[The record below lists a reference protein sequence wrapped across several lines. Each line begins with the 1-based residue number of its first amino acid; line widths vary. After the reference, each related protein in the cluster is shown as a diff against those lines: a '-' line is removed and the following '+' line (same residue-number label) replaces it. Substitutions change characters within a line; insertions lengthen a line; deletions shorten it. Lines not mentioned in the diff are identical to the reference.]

1 MDTPH
6 SIEQEADR
14 LLAGF
19 EATPLPRLL
28 ETARALGREGHGNVI
43 SYSRK
48 VFIPLTRLCRDVCGY
63 CTFAVGP
70 RQAGAAYLSPD
81 EVLAIAR
88 AGREAG
94 CREALFTL
102 GDKPELRYQAAR
114 SALDRLGHASTIEYL
129 IATCELVVRET
140 GLLPHVNA
148 GIATETQIA
157 ALRRV
162 SVSQGIM
169 LENASPRLA
178 EPGGPHFG
186 SPDKDPAVRIA
197 MIEAAGRQRVPFT
210 SGVLIG
216 IGETRRERI
225 LSLLVLRDLHARYG
239 HLQEI
244 IIQNFRAK
252 SGTRMAGAAEPSLDD
267 VLWTAATARL
277 VLGPAM
283 NIQVPPNL
291 SFEGFPRLATAGIN
305 DWGGISPVTA
315 DHVNPE
321 APWPSLAALERATAA
336 AGYTLVQRLAIYPQY
351 ACAPERWLD
360 RSLVSPVLD
369 EIDAEGF
376 AREDVWVPGAVL
388 PPPRQG
394 SGALRIGVAQ
404 DGELAP
410 VTSPLVGEVGSRATR
425 ANREGG
431 RGRAESSDH
440 PSPHPSPMSTSDVS
454 DLDQLSVAELG
465 NTRVRLGEGADCGS
479 GFAKLPGPS
488 NLLDRAAAGERLAP
502 NDIVHL
508 FAARGP
514 EVEEI
519 CAAAD
524 ALRAKTS
531 GDIVRYVVNRN
542 INYTNVCSY
551 ACSFCAFS
559 KGKLSDDLR
568 GRPYDLAL
576 DEIARRTVEAWN
588 RGATEVC
595 LQGGIHPAYTGD
607 TYLTLLRTVK
617 QAVPAMHVHAFSPL
631 EVSHGAQTLG
641 VSLRVFLERLR
652 AEGLGSLPGTAAE
665 ILDDEVRE
673 RICPDKLDTREWLEV
688 VETAHRVG
696 LRTTATI
703 MFGHVEGPQSW
714 AAHLLHI
721 RDLQQRTGGLT
732 EFVPLPFVHMEAP
745 MYLKGGSRRGPT
757 WRETL
762 LMHAV
767 ARLVLHPLVT
777 NIQASWVKLGPA
789 GVAQVLNAGVNDCGG
804 TLMNESISRAAGT
817 QHGQELPPE
826 HMEELIRGAGRVP
839 RQRTT
844 LYRDV
849 AADRYRQSFG
859 APALAPVVLTPLR
872 RPAARSSQP
881 AH

>member
-1 MDTPH
+1 MDTLH
-6 SIEQEADR
+6 IIEEEADR
-14 LLAGF
+14 LLAEF
-19 EATPLPRLL
+19 ESTPLPRLL
-28 ETARALGREGHGNVI
+28 AAARALGREGHGNVI
-43 SYSRK
+43 GYSRK

-70 RQAGAAYLSPD
+70 RQAGAAYLSPE

-102 GDKPELRYQAAR
+102 GDKPELRYEAAR
-114 SALDRLGHASTIEYL
+114 SALRRLGHASTVEYL
-129 IATCELVVRET
+129 IAMCALVVRET

-148 GIATETQIA
+148 GIATEAEIA
-157 ALRRV
+157 ALRPV

-169 LENASPRLA
+169 LENVSPRLA

-186 SPDKDPAVRIA
+186 SPDKDPAVRLA
-197 MIEAAGRQRVPFT
+197 MIEAAGRQHVPFT
-210 SGVLIG
+210 SGILIG

-252 SGTRMAGAAEPSLDD
+252 SGTRMAGAAEPSLED

-291 SFEGFPRLATAGIN
+291 SFAAFPRLASAGIN

-321 APWPSLAALERATAA
+321 APWPKLAALERATAA
-336 AGYTLVQRLAIYPQY
+336 AGYTLVQRLAIYPNY

-376 AREDVWVPGAVL
+376 AREDTWVPGAVI
-388 PPPRQG
+388 PPP
-394 SGALRIGVAQ
+394 
-404 DGELAP
+404 P
-410 VTSPLVGEVGSRATR
+410 FTSPRWGKVGGRR
-425 ANREGG
+425 PPGEGG
-431 RGRAESSDH
+431 TTDSIPIKVVS
-440 PSPHPSPMSTSDVS
+440 PSPHPSP
-454 DLDQLSVAELG
+454 Q
-465 NTRVRLGEGADCGS
+465 GEGADCGS
-479 GFAKLPGPS
+479 LSAKGNTLA
-488 NLLDRAAAGERLAP
+488 NLLERAAAGQRLEP
-502 NDIVHL
+502 NDIARL

-514 EVEEI
+514 ELDEI

-524 ALRAKTS
+524 ALRAKTN
-531 GDIVRYVVNRN
+531 GDMVHYVVNRN

-551 ACSFCAFS
+551 SCSFCAFS
-559 KGKLSDDLR
+559 KGKLSEDLR

-576 DEIARRTVEAWN
+576 EEIARRTVEAWN

-617 QAVPAMHVHAFSPL
+617 HAVPAMHVHAFSPL

-641 VSLRVFLERLR
+641 LTLRAFLERLR

-665 ILDDEVRE
+665 ILDDEVRA
-673 RICPDKLDTREWLEV
+673 RICPDKLETRQWLEV
-688 VETAHRVG
+688 VETAHRAG

-714 AAHLLHI
+714 AAHLLHV
-721 RDLQQRTGGLT
+721 RDLQERTGGLT

-745 MYLKGGSRRGPT
+745 MYLRGGSRRGPT

-789 GVAQVLNAGVNDCGG
+789 GVAQVLDAGVNDCGG

-826 HMEELIRGAGRVP
+826 RMEELIRDAGRVP

-844 LYRDV
+844 LYGDV

-859 APALAPVVLTPLR
+859 APALAPVVQTPLR
-872 RPAARSSQP
+872 RPAVRSSQP